1 MTQLATLA
9 AVKAM
14 PKAAPTPPAAPAAI
28 RTRFGLVTLQPDRLL
43 TLPAGLLGFADCQ
56 RFALADL
63 PDRQGVFKLLQSVDQ
78 PELAFLVLPVDPIAG
93 PLERSDLELACQALG
108 FDWPAL
114 AVLALVTVRP
124 EPEGV
129 HFSVNLKAPLLI
141 DTDRQVGWQHVFAG
155 EAYPLRYDLPRA
167 HAA

>member
-1 MTQLATLA
+1 MTQLATLSPVKTAPQA
-9 AVKAM
+9 AS
-14 PKAAPTPPAAPAAI
+14 TPPAAPGAI
-28 RTRFGLVTLQPDRLL
+28 STRFGVVTVHPDRLI
-43 TLPAGLLGFADCQ
+43 TLPDGLLGFADCQ

-63 PDRQGVFKLLQSVDQ
+63 PDPQGVFKLLQSVDE
-78 PELAFLVLPVDPIAG
+78 PELAFLVLPIDQIAG
-93 PLERSDLELACQALG
+93 PLERSDLEHACRVLG

-124 EPEGV
+124 DPEGV
-129 HFSVNLKAPLLI
+129 HFSINLKAPLLI
-141 DTDRQVGWQHVFAG
+141 DTGRQVGRQHVFAG